1 MKSKVKYFF
10 LLIGLLMLD
19 TFAVAQQKRDQ
30 GGNLSKFYKQRMHF
44 GFNLGFNQTD
54 FRLYTSPNSKLYT
67 NLKDTI
73 NYPDDTLTLK
83 QITHTRGTGLVLGIV
98 SDFRLHEYLRLRF
111 LPNIAFGSR
120 TLTYSWTGTDTFN
133 VIQNVEST
141 FINFPLLLKLQ
152 SKRLGNFGAYVVSG
166 GSYSIDLA
174 SGKRQKAN
182 DQVVRLKSND
192 YYYEAGAG
200 TDFYLPYF
208 KLGLEFKLMLGLKN
222 ILIQDNTL
230 FTKPINKLNSKIFM
244 FSITF
249 EG

>member
-1 MKSKVKYFF
+1 M
-10 LLIGLLMLD
+10 G
-19 TFAVAQQKRDQ
+19 QQRRDQ
-30 GGNLSKFYKQRMHF
+30 GGNLPKFYKQKLHF
-44 GFNLGFNQTD
+44 GFSLGFNQSD
-54 FRLYTSPNSKLYT
+54 FKVFTVPNSKLYT
-67 NLKDTI
+67 NLQDTI
-73 NYPDDTLTLK
+73 NYPKDTLTLK

-98 SDFRLHEYLRLRF
+98 SDAQLHEYLRLRF
-111 LPNIAFGSR
+111 LPNISFGSR
-120 TLTYSWTGTDTFN
+120 TLTYSLTGTDTFN

-152 SKRLGNFGAYVVSG
+152 SKRLGNFSAYVISG

-174 SGKRQKAN
+174 SGKRQKAS

-192 YYYEAGAG
+192 YYYEGGAG

-208 KLGLEFKLMLGLKN
+208 KLGLEFKLMMGLRN

-230 FTKPINKLNSKIFM
+230 FAKPINKLNSKIFM